1 MVKVDNVTIG
11 ILTVTDDVK
20 LTVLVELDQIDII
33 LINTLVILRN
43 SKTIDEADLITLAN
57 EIGNLSLADGNGQ
70 SIGLGKIKFTDN
82 IINGVCLCMNIIEDG
97 ITDIMLS
104 LDNLHE
110 RMTVTFILPVALDRN
125 GRKFGMRNLYMT
137 VHLCKGL
144 TDNIHQIASRLTK
157 LWLYTFIFL

>member
-11 ILTVTDDVK
+11 ILTVTDDVQ
-20 LTVLVELDQIDII
+20 LTILVELNQIDII
-33 LINTLVILRN
+33 LINTLVILRD

-57 EIGNLSLADGNGQ
+57 EIGNLSLADSDSK
-70 SIGLGKIKFTDN
+70 SIGIGIVKLADN
-82 IINGVCLCMNIIEDG
+82 LINGVCLCMNIIEDG
-97 ITDIMLS
+97 IPDIMLS
-104 LDNLHE
+104 LNNLHE

-125 GRKFGMRNLYMT
+125 GRKFDMRNLYMT